1 MIVRNKV
8 VGVLYHDNTHYAN
21 SFSDADLKLL
31 SAFASQAAI
40 ALDHAEAYAEIQ
52 RLNQK
57 LNEEK
62 QYYKEQSVQN
72 INSNDL
78 IGKSSKIMEV
88 LNKINQVADTETTV
102 LILGETGVGKGLVA
116 KALHLH
122 SKRNNHPFIKV
133 LCNALPDSLICSEL
147 FGHEKGAFTGSVQR
161 RIGRFELADGGTIF
175 LDEIGDLQLDVQA
188 QLLQVLQSKEF
199 ERVGGSETIKSNFR
213 LITATNRDLA
223 DAVKNQRF
231 RSDLYYRLNVF
242 PIYVPPLRD
251 RKEDIP
257 ILVYHFLKTFSN
269 RMGKIING
277 IPKREMEKMMQYDWP
292 GNVRELES
300 IIERGT
306 VLSQQ
311 GHFRLPELNTASL
324 ELHPSTTTMTH
335 EENERLH
342 ILQTLKKT
350 GWKVRGKGGAA
361 EILDIHYS
369 TLFFRM
375 KKLGIQR
382 PPDVNLNLR
391 RRSVL

>member
-1 MIVRNKV
+1 
-8 VGVLYHDNTHYAN
+8 
-21 SFSDADLKLL
+21 
-31 SAFASQAAI
+31 
-40 ALDHAEAYAEIQ
+40 
-52 RLNQK
+52 
-57 LNEEK
+57 
-62 QYYKEQSVQN
+62 
-72 INSNDL
+72 
-78 IGKSSKIMEV
+78 MEV